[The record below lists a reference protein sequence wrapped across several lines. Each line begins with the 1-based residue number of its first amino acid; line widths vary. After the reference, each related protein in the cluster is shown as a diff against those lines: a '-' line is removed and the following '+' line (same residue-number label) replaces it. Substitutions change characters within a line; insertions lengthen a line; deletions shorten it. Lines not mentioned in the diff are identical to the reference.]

1 MEFFIAILGGLL
13 GGMITI
19 VAVGVILMSDDP
31 EGDDYE

>member
-19 VAVGVILMSDDP
+19 VAVGVILMGDDP
-31 EGDDYE
+31 ERDDYE

>member
-1 MEFFIAILGGLL
+1 MELFIAILGGLL

-19 VAVGVILMSDDP
+19 VAVGVILMGDDP